1 MDAHEDSPLYRIRH
15 SMAHVMAQA
24 VRKLFPDAVLGFGP
38 PTDQGFYYDFDF
50 GDYTLQTSDLKKIE
64 KEMKKIIGQKQVF
77 ERSDFD
83 ADGAIAYLEA
93 SGAEPYKRENIENL
107 RDRGTTNFSF
117 YQNGPFLDLCEG
129 PHVDDTGQL
138 PAKSFKLD
146 RIAGAYWLGSEK
158 NKMLTRI
165 YALCFEK
172 REELD
177 DFLKRR
183 QIAEKFDHKKLGK
196 ELDLY
201 HIDEEVGQGLPLW
214 LPKGTAIRNA
224 IEAFVT
230 EKEFEYGYSQ
240 VVTPVITKGRLYER
254 SGHLSAYKDSMFPAM
269 KVEQEKEGENNTSE
283 QDAEGYYLRPM
294 NCPHHHK
301 VFAARPRSYR
311 DLPLRLAEYGNT
323 FRYEQSGELSGLIR
337 VRAMCMNDAHIYC
350 AEEQLDQEIRSLLK
364 MHTEFYDTFGL
375 KDYTVRLSIRDQERS
390 KEKYQG
396 DDAMW
401 TKGEEVLTKALK
413 DFKIDYFDGEGE
425 AAFYGPKIDFQFKN
439 LMGREETV
447 STIQIDYLVPG
458 RFGLKFTDQDGSE
471 KVPVCIHRAPL
482 STHERFMSFLIEYY
496 GGAFPTWCA
505 PVQISLIPVSENHLD
520 YAQELADIMTKKFMR
535 VDIDRS
541 NNSFNKKI
549 RTNTVKKTPILL
561 IIGDKEVSQGT
572 VTVRRY
578 GLEEQA
584 TLKKEDF
591 LTEVEEEIKQRR
603 ILREPMST
611 LL

>member
-1 MDAHEDSPLYRIRH
+1 MEAHEDSPLYSIRH

-24 VRKLFPDAVLGFGP
+24 VRKLFPHVQLGFGP

-50 GDYTLQTSDLKKIE
+50 GDYTLTTADLKKVE
-64 KEMKKIIGQKQVF
+64 KEMKKIIGQKQGF

-83 ADGAIAYLEA
+83 AEGAIAFLEA
-93 SGAEPYKRENIENL
+93 SGAEPYKRQNIENL
-107 RDRGTTNFSF
+107 RDRGVTNFSF

-129 PHVDDTGQL
+129 PHVDDTGAL

-165 YALCFEK
+165 YALCFET

-183 QIAEKFDHKKLGK
+183 QLAEKLDHKKLGK

-214 LPKGTAIRNA
+214 LPKGTAIRDEVQRFA
-224 IEAFVT
+224 E
-230 EKEFEYGYSQ
+230 EMEFQYGYSR
-240 VVTPVITKGRLYER
+240 VVTPVITKGKLYER
-254 SGHLSAYKDSMFPAM
+254 SGHLAAYKESMFPPM
-269 KVEQEKEGENNTSE
+269 KVESDKEGDDDDS
-283 QDAEGYYLRPM
+283 DSYYLRPM

-301 VFAARPRSYR
+301 VFGARPRSYR

-350 AEEQLDQEIRSLLK
+350 SEDQLEGEIKSIIR
-364 MHTEFYDTFGL
+364 MHEEFYGTFGL
-375 KDYTVRLSIRDQERS
+375 KDYTVRLSIRDKEKS

-396 DDAMW
+396 EDAMW
-401 TKGEEVLTKALK
+401 TKGEEILTRALQEEGVK
-413 DFKIDYFDGEGE
+413 YFDGEGE
-425 AAFYGPKIDFQFKN
+425 AAFYGPKIDFQFRN

-447 STIQIDYLVPG
+447 STIQVDYLVPG

-471 KVPVCIHRAPL
+471 KVPVVIHRAPL
-482 STHERFMSFLIEYY
+482 STHERFISFLIEYY

-505 PVQISLIPVSENHLD
+505 PVQVTLIPVGESHIP
-520 YAQELADIMTKKFMR
+520 YAEELAKAMHTHTMR
-535 VDIDRS
+535 VDIDDS

-561 IIGDKEVSQGT
+561 IIGDKEVQDKT

-578 GLEEQA
+578 GQQEQDTVGKDQFLEDV
-584 TLKKEDF
+584 L
-591 LTEVEEEIKQRR
+591 EEIKSRKMM
-603 ILREPMST
+603 REPMST

>member
-1 MDAHEDSPLYRIRH
+1 MEVSDDPLLYRIRH

-24 VRKLFPDAVLGFGP
+24 VQKHFPKVQLGFGP

-50 GDYTLQTSDLKKIE
+50 GDATLETADLKKIE

-83 ADGAIAYLEA
+83 ADGAIEYLNA
-93 SGAEPYKRENIENL
+93 SGSEPYKRENIENL
-107 RDRGTTNFSF
+107 RDRGVTNFSF

-129 PHVDDTGQL
+129 PHVEDTGKL
-138 PAKSFKLD
+138 PPKSFKLD
-146 RIAGAYWLGSEK
+146 RIAGAYWLGDEK

-165 YALCFEK
+165 YALCFKE
-172 REELD
+172 RNELD

-183 QIAEKFDHKKLGK
+183 QMAEKFDHKKLGK

-201 HIDEEVGQGLPLW
+201 HIDDEVGQGLPLW
-214 LPKGTAIRNA
+214 LPKGTAIRNE
-224 IEAFVT
+224 IEKFAK
-230 EKEFEYGYSQ
+230 EKEFEYGYEQ

-254 SGHLSAYKDSMFPAM
+254 SGHLAAYKESMFPVM
-269 KVEQEKEGENNTSE
+269 KIEQSKEDQHECGERDS
-283 QDAEGYYLRPM
+283 DGYYLRPM

-301 VFAARPRSYR
+301 VFAARTRSYR

-323 FRYEQSGELSGLIR
+323 FRYEQSGELSGLVR
-337 VRAMCMNDAHIYC
+337 VRAMSMNDAHIYC
-350 AEEQLDQEIRSLLK
+350 SEEQLEEEVKSLIK
-364 MHTEFYDTFGL
+364 MHTEFYATFRL

-396 DDAMW
+396 EDAMW
-401 TKGEEVLTKALK
+401 TKGEQILTKALEDLEIK
-413 DFKIDYFDGEGE
+413 YFDGAGE

-447 STIQIDYLVPG
+447 STIQVDYLVPG
-458 RFGLKFTDQDGSE
+458 RFGLKFIDKDGSE

-505 PVQISLIPVSENHLD
+505 PVQVVTIPVGDSHLE
-520 YAQELADIMTKKFMR
+520 YAEQLTKMMKKNFMR
-535 VDIDRS
+535 VEIDQS

-549 RTNTVKKTPILL
+549 RTNTVKKTPIIL
-561 IIGDKEVSQGT
+561 IVGDKEVAENR

-578 GLEEQA
+578 GINEQSNMTREE
-584 TLKKEDF
+584 F
-591 LTEVEEEIKQRR
+591 LSEVSEEIRTRKM
-603 ILREPMST
+603 LREPMSN